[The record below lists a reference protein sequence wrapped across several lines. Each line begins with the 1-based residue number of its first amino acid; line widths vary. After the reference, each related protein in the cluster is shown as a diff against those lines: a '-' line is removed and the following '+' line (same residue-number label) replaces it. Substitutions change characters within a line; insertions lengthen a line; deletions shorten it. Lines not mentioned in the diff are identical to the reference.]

1 MILVYLWSTRRRI
14 PSRNSHDRNRQVS
27 SRAQIAFPFLQGRVP
42 ATGRQRPRPDTLDL
56 QYFAGPTIDSESHA
70 RASVSVAPVCLRPL
84 PIFKR
89 RPVPIAFNLISA
101 LRSDGPLSLPVV
113 QPKIDTTIKAL
124 VLFATARRRSPQAH
138 ACWTACASFDNE
150 DFASPYNIPVFDLK
164 KSGFSSPENPL
175 PLPRLSTT
183 TLCARSTSMMGI
195 PAIGLFGLSR
205 ASGLTT
211 SLAPITTATSVACI
225 SGLICS
231 SS

>member
-84 PIFKR
+84 PVFKR

-101 LRSDGPLSLPVV
+101 LRSDDPLSLPVV
-113 QPKIDTTIKAL
+113 QPNIGGGRIAKPA
-124 VLFATARRRSPQAH
+124 ATRFELLDCGPTGRS
-138 ACWTACASFDNE
+138 
-150 DFASPYNIPVFDLK
+150 
-164 KSGFSSPENPL
+164 
-175 PLPRLSTT
+175 
-183 TLCARSTSMMGI
+183 
-195 PAIGLFGLSR
+195 GLSIYGDGGR
-205 ASGLTT
+205 
-211 SLAPITTATSVACI
+211 
-225 SGLICS
+225 
-231 SS
+231 